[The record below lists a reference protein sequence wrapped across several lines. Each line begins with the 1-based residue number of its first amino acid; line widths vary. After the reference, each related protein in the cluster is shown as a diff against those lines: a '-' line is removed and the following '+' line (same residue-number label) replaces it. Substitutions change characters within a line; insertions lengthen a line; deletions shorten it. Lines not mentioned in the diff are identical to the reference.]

1 MLLLDSFL
9 YCLIAFLVE
18 SLFPRKFGIPK
29 SWYIFAKVSSDS
41 AILETY
47 VTFFFISVIYV
58 PLSPNNV
65 LIKISDTSKSV
76 PSIHLTITL

>member
-29 SWYIFAKVSSDS
+29 SCYIFAKVSSNS